1 MKIILNN
8 TDLNKALENIKLLGF
23 VPTMGFLHN
32 GHVSLIKKSK
42 KICKKTIV
50 SIFINPTQFN
60 NKNDFKKYPK
70 NLNNDL
76 KILKKNKVDFVYI
89 PKVKDIY
96 NFKRKVKIK
105 INSND
110 QILCAKFRKNHFEG
124 VLDVMDRFV
133 KIIKPIKIF
142 MGEKDFQQIYLV
154 KKFIEQKYK
163 SKIIS
168 CKTIRDEENLPLS
181 SRNFLLS
188 KTDISNARN
197 VSQELIKLKRQFKIK
212 KIPKNF
218 LLNKKKNL
226 EKEFKIKIDYLE
238 LRKLKNLYNS
248 KKILNSRF
256 FIAYHI
262 NHVRL
267 IDNF

>member
-8 TDLNKALENIKLLGF
+8 IDLNRTLKNIKLLGF

-42 KICKKTIV
+42 EICKKTIV

-76 KILKKNKVDFVYI
+76 KILKKNRVDFVYI
-89 PKVKDIY
+89 PKAKDIY

-105 INSND
+105 INQND

-142 MGEKDFQQIYLV
+142 MGEKDFQQLYLV

-163 SKIIS
+163 CKIIS
-168 CKTIRDEENLPLS
+168 CKTIRDKENLPLS

-188 KTDISNARN
+188 KTAILIARN
-197 VSQELIKLKRQFKIK
+197 VSQELIKLKGQFKIK
-212 KIPKNF
+212 KIPENF
-218 LLNKKKNL
+218 LLNKKKSL

-238 LRKLKNLYNS
+238 LRDLKNLYNS

>member
-60 NKNDFKKYPK
+60 NKKDLKNYPK

-76 KILKKNKVDFVYI
+76 KILKKNRVDFVYI

-96 NFKRKVKIK
+96 DFKRKIKIK
-105 INSND
+105 INPND
-110 QILCAKFRKNHFEG
+110 QILCAKYRKNHFEG

-142 MGEKDFQQIYLV
+142 MGEKDFQQLYLV

-168 CKTIRDEENLPLS
+168 CKTIRDEGNLPLS
-181 SRNFLLS
+181 SRNFLLN
-188 KTDISNARN
+188 KIDLLIARN
-197 VSQELIKLKRQFKIK
+197 ISQELINLKKKFKKK
-212 KIPKNF
+212 KISKNF
-218 LLNKKKNL
+218 LINKKKSL
-226 EKEFKIKIDYLE
+226 EKKFKIKIDYLE
-238 LRKLKNLYNS
+238 LRNLKNLNNT
-248 KKILNSRF
+248 KRIFKSRF

-262 NHVRL
+262 KDVRL